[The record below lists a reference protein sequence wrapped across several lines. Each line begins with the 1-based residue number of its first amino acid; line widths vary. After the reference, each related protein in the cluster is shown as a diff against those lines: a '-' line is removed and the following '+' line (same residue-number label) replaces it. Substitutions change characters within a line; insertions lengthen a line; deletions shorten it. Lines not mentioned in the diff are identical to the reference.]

1 MLRLCMDRI
10 YPKSRERPTPF
21 DLPQITAPR
30 DAVNAMSTIVQA
42 VADGELTT
50 AEAAELIKVVQGFSQ
65 TVWDAEFEQRLKR
78 VEEKLK

>member
-1 MLRLCMDRI
+1 
-10 YPKSRERPTPF
+10 
-21 DLPQITAPR
+21 
-30 DAVNAMSTIVQA
+30 MSTIVQA

-78 VEEKLK
+78 VEEKLNDTKKA